1 MVIMT
6 TCAHNAYAEVYKCQ
20 SGKKTVYSDKPCA
33 VNTQQTITDI
43 DTNPDADNNDAS
55 DSSIDKSKPGNIN
68 ALNKKLDGAVK
79 SAIANGDLVRA
90 SALASTDEQR
100 GWVNQAQKEEKKAL
114 QGRTEA
120 DLMAE
125 KAASSDCK
133 NAKQALQNAADG
145 FPDSNEI
152 AIKTSLMRMACGVK
166 EPEPVIY
173 SNPTPRFYG
182 YPHNQG
188 MPTYGSHLPTY
199 PSQQHNPGNPPDSP
213 KPKSDNTNKRFPPAE
228 DTYPKH

>member
-1 MVIMT
+1 M
-6 TCAHNAYAEVYKCQ
+6 
-20 SGKKTVYSDKPCA
+20 
-33 VNTQQTITDI
+33 NTQQTITDI
-43 DTNPDADNNDAS
+43 DTNRDADNNDAS
-55 DSSIDKSKPGNIN
+55 DNPAETPKQQGKIS
-68 ALNKKLDGAVK
+68 ALNKQLDGAVK

-133 NAKQALQNAADG
+133 NAKQALQTAADG

-152 AIKTSLMRMACGVK
+152 AAKTSLMRTACGVK

-199 PSQQHNPGNPPDSP
+199 PSQQHSPSNPVDTP
-213 KPKSDNTNKRFPPAE
+213 KPKPDNSSKRFPPAE